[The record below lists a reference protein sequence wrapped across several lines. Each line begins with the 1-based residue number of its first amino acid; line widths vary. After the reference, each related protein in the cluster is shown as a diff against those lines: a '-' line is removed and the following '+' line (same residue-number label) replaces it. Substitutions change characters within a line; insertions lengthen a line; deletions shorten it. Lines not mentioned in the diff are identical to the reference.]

1 MALVIRWVDHY
12 TKSGNKKILH
22 SRPKRSNTL
31 DPGVLELRLQGGH
44 KNYKRNVNELK
55 IYEDKQNKKFQQ
67 LDHEIAQLIQG
78 LASEDL
84 TAKKAL
90 GFLIE
95 ETAEQKAR
103 SVQLWNKKERFLW
116 RKKHEESQQTLHL
129 PSEPTSYFS
138 SLSGQESYLWIH
150 WEIPA

>member
-1 MALVIRWVDHY
+1 MDHY

-103 SVQLWNKKERFLW
+103 SVQL
-116 RKKHEESQQTLHL
+116 
-129 PSEPTSYFS
+129 
-138 SLSGQESYLWIH
+138 
-150 WEIPA
+150 